1 MKPRTL
7 TVVGGGIAGLAA
19 AREATLEA
27 ERVGL
32 KLKVT
37 LLEASDRLGG
47 KLFTQRLDDGTLLE
61 WGPDSFLAIK
71 PRGVGLAN
79 ELGLEDELVTPGP
92 MGRSAYL
99 WLKGRLRRLPPGMVM
114 GVPTGVRPLLV
125 AVRDGIIGP
134 LGAARAG
141 IEPLLPAFRGSD
153 DPTAAEVARYRLGKQ
168 VAERLVSPLVAG
180 VFGVPYDEVS
190 MRSALP
196 QLADSRSW
204 VLAMARRPAAT
215 GAPIF
220 YSLRGGMI
228 GFVEAI
234 TAQLPDKTIRTGTP
248 VTSLRSTPKGFV
260 LNADITT
267 DAVIIATPTHAAAP
281 MLAEVAPEAA
291 EALAPIRYHASAVAL
306 LRYDP
311 ASVGRELD
319 ASGFLVAPEEG
330 RTVAACSWLNSK
342 WPHTDRGEIWIRA
355 IVTDSTQ
362 LGTPDDALRSRIA
375 AEINESIEARRSPE
389 EVRLHR
395 WSDALP
401 IYSQGHSRRVADAFA
416 ALPAGLAFAGA
427 AYRGFGIPDC
437 IATGEEAARSL
448 VQGLVASP

>member
-7 TVVGGGIAGLAA
+7 TVIGGGIAGLAA

-32 KLKVT
+32 KLDVT
-37 LLEASDRLGG
+37 LLEATDRLGG
-47 KLFTQRLDDGTLLE
+47 KLFTERLDDDTLLE

-71 PRGVGLAN
+71 PRGVGLAK
-79 ELGLEDELVTPGP
+79 ELGLADELVTPGP
-92 MGRSAYL
+92 MGLSAYL

-114 GVPTGVRPLLV
+114 GVPTGLKPLLV
-125 AVRDGIIGP
+125 AMRDGIIGP
-134 LGAARAG
+134 VGAARAG

-153 DPTAAEVARYRLGKQ
+153 DPTVAEVARYRLGRQ
-168 VAERLVSPLVAG
+168 VAERLISPLVAG

-196 QLADSRSW
+196 QLADARSW
-204 VLAMARRPAAT
+204 VVAMARRPAT
-215 GAPIF
+215 TDAPIF

-228 GFVEAI
+228 GLVDAI
-234 TAQLPDKTIRTGTP
+234 TAELPDKAIRTGTP
-248 VTSLRSTPKGFV
+248 VTSLHNTTEGFV
-260 LNADITT
+260 LNGDIVT
-267 DAVIIATPTHAAAP
+267 DAAIIATPTHATSP
-281 MLAEVAPEAA
+281 ILAKVAPKAA

-311 ASVGRELD
+311 RSIGRELD

-330 RTVAACSWLNSK
+330 RAVAACSWLNSK
-342 WPHTDRGEIWIRA
+342 WPHTDRGEVWVRA
-355 IVTDSTQ
+355 IVTDEAQ
-362 LGTPDDALRSRIA
+362 LRVPDDALKSRVA
-375 AEINESIEARRSPE
+375 AEMNESIEARHSPK

-401 IYSQGHSRRVADAFA
+401 IYSPGHSRRVADALA
-416 ALPAGLAFAGA
+416 ALPARVAVAGA

-437 IATGEEAARSL
+437 IATGEEAARRL
-448 VQGLVASP
+448 VHDLATSP